1 MITLIILCL
10 LVYAV
15 PYIAIA
21 VFIIGLIYGLL
32 DN

>member
-10 LVYAV
+10 LVYTA

-21 VFIIGLIYGLL
+21 IFIIGLIYGLL